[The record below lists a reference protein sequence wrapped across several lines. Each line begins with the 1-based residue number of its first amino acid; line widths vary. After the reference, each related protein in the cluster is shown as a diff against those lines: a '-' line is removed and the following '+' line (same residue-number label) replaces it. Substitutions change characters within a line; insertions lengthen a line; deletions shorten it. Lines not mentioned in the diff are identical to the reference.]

1 MNKNKAFKKALVY
14 GDAHAA
20 DFLKPAQYKIANAI
34 SPGPDAPAFDEEA
47 IRGFEDAFGA
57 DMATGS
63 ILTRN
68 KYLAI
73 GFVVGAVV
81 VGIGAKLYANYK
93 EKRVKKIYTLE
104 RN

>member
-1 MNKNKAFKKALVY
+1 MNKDKTFKNAIAY
-14 GDAHAA
+14 GNAHAV
-20 DFLKPAQYKIANAI
+20 DFLKPAQYKIANEI
-34 SPGPDAPAFDEEA
+34 RPILGEPPFTETS

-63 ILTRN
+63 ILTRK
-68 KYLAI
+68 KYITI
-73 GFVVGAVV
+73 GLV
-81 VGIGAKLYANYK
+81 IGATLVSVGSALYNKYK